1 MESSS
6 SEEVRLM
13 RTGVLTR
20 FRAAN
25 GRRRVGG
32 VARRR
37 SATLLVLLLTVVTSA
52 ACGNEAAL
60 PAVEPVDAPEVP
72 AALRF
77 RGPTLSDGNLDL
89 TALAGQPVALWF
101 WSASCSECA
110 KVATT
115 AEVLHQ
121 VYEDSAAVVGVTCGT
136 VEPAR
141 RFEDDHELTFP
152 TLLDS
157 DGTFATAT
165 GIPCQPSWA
174 FVATDGSVVVEARAM
189 DFDELTGYV
198 DAARVG

>member
-1 MESSS
+1 
-6 SEEVRLM
+6 M

-20 FRAAN
+20 LGALSGRPGAPRTRWRFPRGVRA
-25 GRRRVGG
+25 
-32 VARRR
+32 
-37 SATLLVLLLTVVTSA
+37 LLVTGVLLA
-52 ACGNEAAL
+52 ACGSQTPLEGVEA
-60 PAVEPVDAPEVP
+60 VDAPEVP
-72 AALRF
+72 EALRF